1 MAHSY
6 QTTRGCSS
14 LALWWGDHH
23 QGAGIRLH
31 STAVATCEV
40 VFTERIKYERPSS
53 AAGSTTGKVATFR
66 PAESP
71 KRVAPVPQLLIE
83 WPITCSQQP
92 EQQQDTA
99 EIHLAS
105 SNFHPSPSG
114 RLLTPDPPSK
124 KKSIRFSF
132 CCRNLG
138 LRRGKIVQF
147 DYYGLALP
155 GRIQSPATRSRNKLP
170 TRLRPDGCGVTSLI
184 TAEMNL
190 KIISTKRPSTCIPPR
205 IKRRTMGTT
214 WWLFLSANRPN
225 SNVSLQSSS
234 HCDYRTRGAQKME
247 KVSPVSGQFSSA
259 RRGQKKNSLES
270 LIFSCWLLYR
280 WGGAKTQ
287 ADAAGCRPPSAES

>member
-1 MAHSY
+1 LASFTAFRQKQSNRKSLARDSYDYLAPIGCFFFTRAANGLRLLSPAIKVGATIQVDQPNPINRCNNNNNTATKMAHSY

-23 QGAGIRLH
+23 QGGGIRLH
-31 STAVATCEV
+31 STAVATCKV

-124 KKSIRFSF
+124 KKIHPLLFLLSKPR
-132 CCRNLG
+132 
-138 LRRGKIVQF
+138 
-147 DYYGLALP
+147 A
-155 GRIQSPATRSRNKLP
+155 ATR
-170 TRLRPDGCGVTSLI
+170 
-184 TAEMNL
+184 
-190 KIISTKRPSTCIPPR
+190 
-205 IKRRTMGTT
+205 
-214 WWLFLSANRPN
+214 
-225 SNVSLQSSS
+225 
-234 HCDYRTRGAQKME
+234 
-247 KVSPVSGQFSSA
+247 
-259 RRGQKKNSLES
+259 
-270 LIFSCWLLYR
+270 
-280 WGGAKTQ
+280 
-287 ADAAGCRPPSAES
+287 